1 MYENYLLP
9 EEAYRFLRAN
19 ARSDS
24 LRVAAPSKRIPEHHP
39 RVDHRT
45 MAAQSL
51 L

>member
-19 ARSDS
+19 APSDS
-24 LRVAAPSKRIPEHHP
+24 LWATSPPKRTPEHHP